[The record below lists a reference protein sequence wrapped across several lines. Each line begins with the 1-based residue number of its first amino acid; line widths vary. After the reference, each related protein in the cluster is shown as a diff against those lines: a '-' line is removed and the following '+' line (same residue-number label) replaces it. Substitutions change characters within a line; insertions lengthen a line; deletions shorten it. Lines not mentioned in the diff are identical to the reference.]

1 MHQAEIERLIQRVAL
16 DSREP
21 NLIKNIQSAC
31 LKKQA
36 FCFGT
41 DDTRIVLRP
50 RSYYGIPYVV
60 VWLGVSTRKDA
71 LTYWLPHVQDLT
83 RMAGGR
89 WAEFY
94 TARKGFI
101 RVARRLGFER
111 LPDEFGL
118 MKFKISV

>member
-1 MHQAEIERLIQRVAL
+1 MDINSAINRAAK
-16 DSREP
+16 DSREL
-21 NLIKNIQSAC
+21 NLITNIQNAC
-31 LKKQA
+31 RKKQA

-50 RSYYGIPYVV
+50 RSYYGVPYVV
-60 VWLGVSTRKDA
+60 VWLGVSTKKDA
-71 LTYWLPHVQDLT
+71 LAYWLPHVQELT

>member
-1 MHQAEIERLIQRVAL
+1 MKNDLLTLVRRVERDTR
-16 DSREP
+16 DG
-21 NLIKNIQSAC
+21 NLIKNIQNAC
-31 LKKQA
+31 HNKRA

-50 RSYYGIPYVV
+50 RRYYGIPYVV
-60 VWLGVSTRKDA
+60 VWLGVSTRQDA
-71 LTYWLPHVQDLT
+71 LTHYLPHVQELT

-94 TARKGFI
+94 TVRKGFI
-101 RVARRLGFER
+101 RVAQRLGFER

-118 MKFKISV
+118 MKFRIPV

>member
-1 MHQAEIERLIQRVAL
+1 MKKILNELITRVSM

-21 NLIKNIQSAC
+21 NLITNIQSAC
-31 LKKQA
+31 RKKQA

-50 RSYYGIPYVV
+50 LSYHGIPYVV

-71 LTYWLPHVQDLT
+71 LAYWLPHVQELT

-101 RVARRLGFER
+101 RVARRLGLER

-118 MKFKISV
+118 MKFKIPV

>member
-1 MHQAEIERLIQRVAL
+1 MRQTEIEGLIQRVAL
-16 DSREP
+16 DSRES
-21 NLIKNIQSAC
+21 NLITNIQSAC

-36 FCFGT
+36 FCFGA

-50 RSYYGIPYVV
+50 RSYHGIPYVV

-71 LTYWLPHVQDLT
+71 LAYWLPHVQELT
-83 RMAGGR
+83 RMVGGR

-101 RVARRLGFER
+101 RVAQRLGFER

>member
-1 MHQAEIERLIQRVAL
+1 MNNVLLRLSQRVE
-16 DSREP
+16 RESGDR
-21 NLIKNIQSAC
+21 NLLNNIQSAC
-31 LKKQA
+31 HKKQA

-71 LTYWLPHVQDLT
+71 LAYWLPHVQELT

-94 TARKGFI
+94 TVRKGFI
-101 RVARRLGFER
+101 RVAQRLGFER

-118 MKFKISV
+118 MKFKIPV

>member
-1 MHQAEIERLIQRVAL
+1 MSNVLLQLSQRVE
-16 DSREP
+16 RESGDI
-21 NLIKNIQSAC
+21 NLLNNIQNAC
-31 LKKQA
+31 RKKQA

-50 RSYYGIPYVV
+50 RSYYCIPYVV

-71 LTYWLPHVQDLT
+71 LAYWLPHVQELT

-94 TARKGFI
+94 TVRKGFI
-101 RVARRLGFER
+101 RVAQRLGFER

-118 MKFKISV
+118 MRFKISV

>member
-1 MHQAEIERLIQRVAL
+1 MEKIINRIAEDVGEPDLITR
-16 DSREP
+16 
-21 NLIKNIQSAC
+21 IQSAC
-31 LKKQA
+31 RKKQA

-71 LTYWLPHVQDLT
+71 LAYWLPHVQELT

-101 RVARRLGFER
+101 RVAQRLGFER
-111 LPDEFGL
+111 QPDEFGL

>member
-1 MHQAEIERLIQRVAL
+1 MSNVLLQLSQRVE
-16 DSREP
+16 RESGDR
-21 NLIKNIQSAC
+21 NLLNNIQSAC
-31 LKKQA
+31 RKKQA

-71 LTYWLPHVQDLT
+71 LAYWLPHVQELT

-101 RVARRLGFER
+101 RVAKRLGFER